1 LSHSLMH
8 QNSYYQK
15 NWGAHMPNGE
25 ALKNGSYNL
34 NATKVEVPKD
44 KLNKYFSICKLW
56 KSQILILLYIYK

>member
-1 LSHSLMH
+1 
-8 QNSYYQK
+8 
-15 NWGAHMPNGE
+15 MPNGE